1 MKRLLAPLALLPLFA
16 IFNFTACSDD
26 GSSAATTGGDPTLAI
41 CQHAP
46 LCDPIVLPTSCAAF
60 GASIDCSGPDGG
72 AGDAG
77 DGDAGDGGTASDAG
91 DGGTAGGDHLSPLQA
106 ERLQCTLEAL
116 RDHREGGLTVL
127 AAYEGSKT
135 CGTRIEIVSFGDGS
149 VSVLPVSYC
158 DGDVVRGEAVRRK
171 LQPASFFEECLASAD
186 EKTRLECLS
195 GAVTTKNV
203 SGGVCSC
210 RGIAADPVRGPCHE
224 E

>member
-26 GSSAATTGGDPTLAI
+26 GSSAATTGADPSLAS

-46 LCDPIVLPTSCAAF
+46 LCDPITLPPSCTTVAA
-60 GASIDCSGPDGG
+60 GIDCSGPPGG

-77 DGDAGDGGTASDAG
+77 ADDGGTSSDAG
-91 DGGTAGGDHLSPLQA
+91 ATDAGAADGDELSPLQ
-106 ERLQCTLEAL
+106 EGRLQCVLEAL

-127 AAYEGSKT
+127 APYKGSKT

-158 DGDVVRGEAVRRK
+158 DSDVTRGEAVRRK
-171 LQPASFFEECLASAD
+171 IESASFFEECLASTD
-186 EKTRLECLS
+186 EKTRLECLA

-210 RGIAADPVRGPCHE
+210 RGIAADPIRGGCHSE
-224 E
+224 